1 LKETILSIN
10 QLSKNYG
17 RIKAVDNLSLDIEKG
32 NVYGILGPNGSGKT
46 TTIGIVL
53 GVINADSGSFKWLG
67 NELTNIERK
76 HIGSIIETPLFYPYL
91 TAIRNLRIVA
101 DIKGLGYESIEKVLK
116 TVDLFE
122 RKNDKFKTYSL
133 GMKQRLAL
141 AAAMIGNPEMM
152 ILDEPTNGLD
162 PQGIAETRNLIKRIA
177 SDGTTILLASHLLD
191 EVQKV
196 CSHVAVLNHGKTMFS
211 GDVDEVL
218 TDTFTIE
225 IARKIGF
232 SISLLQK
239 IDEKADRRQLD
250 FEEQLQQLEVDKKAL
265 ELKQQQIGLMD
276 EHLAETLGKYQSLYV
291 DLQKEK
297 KAIIAEANKESKA
310 ILKQSN
316 RLIEKTIKEIRESD
330 AEKTKTQS
338 LRKEIKEKI
347 DSIEDESELISDTRH
362 KFINNQIAK
371 NKIEEKTSKSKPLK
385 AGDLV
390 IVSGQNT
397 VGTIALI
404 KGKKAKVDFDT
415 MQMFVELDR
424 LNKASKTQE
433 RKLNKTQVKSS
444 NIAQDMSEKAMD
456 FNPNIDVRGMRA
468 EEALIH
474 IQRFLDDAI
483 LLGVHQIHILHGKGT
498 GALRQ
503 TIQEYLRANRDV
515 ERYYDEHI
523 ERGGHGI
530 TVVEM

>member
-1 LKETILSIN
+1 MKETILSIN

-225 IARKIGF
+225 IA
-232 SISLLQK
+232 SDNLEELQK
-239 IDEKADRRQLD
+239 SLTD
-250 FEEQLQQLEVDKKAL
+250 FSNLHSITKEGDKLVVRVKGKTNCRDLNNFLFGKGIVLSHLSAKKKSLESYFL
-265 ELKQQQIGLMD
+265 ELL
-276 EHLAETLGKYQSLYV
+276 
-291 DLQKEK
+291 
-297 KAIIAEANKESKA
+297 
-310 ILKQSN
+310 
-316 RLIEKTIKEIRESD
+316 
-330 AEKTKTQS
+330 
-338 LRKEIKEKI
+338 
-347 DSIEDESELISDTRH
+347 
-362 KFINNQIAK
+362 
-371 NKIEEKTSKSKPLK
+371 
-385 AGDLV
+385 
-390 IVSGQNT
+390 
-397 VGTIALI
+397 
-404 KGKKAKVDFDT
+404 
-415 MQMFVELDR
+415 
-424 LNKASKTQE
+424 
-433 RKLNKTQVKSS
+433 
-444 NIAQDMSEKAMD
+444 SEK
-456 FNPNIDVRGMRA
+456 N
-468 EEALIH
+468 
-474 IQRFLDDAI
+474 
-483 LLGVHQIHILHGKGT
+483 GK
-498 GALRQ
+498 
-503 TIQEYLRANRDV
+503 IIKNR
-515 ERYYDEHI
+515 I
-523 ERGGHGI
+523 SKNCSI
-530 TVVEM
+530 